1 MQLRRANAAPLPVL
15 RGPVLV
21 HVRRRLRGVRRPAA
35 GAGASRHAHQEG
47 GQVGPFEFDC
57 YLVDQLIRPIANL
70 YRVTPLAA
78 GETPAGGPIAF
89 VRQKKLAVKEHIRFF
104 ADESE
109 SQELFSIRAR
119 TWLDTGGSRY
129 DVDDA
134 QDGRIGLLEHV
145 FGKSLLR
152 STWRVSNAQ
161 EEEVAIARER
171 SAVMAI
177 LRRGIDF
184 VPDVG
189 GLIPIPYN
197 FEILAG
203 DRLIGG
209 MDRKFQ
215 LRDRYVLDL
224 SGDPEK
230 SLDRRLAIALAIGLD
245 TLQNR

>member
-1 MQLRRANAAPLPVL
+1 
-15 RGPVLV
+15 
-21 HVRRRLRGVRRPAA
+21 
-35 GAGASRHAHQEG
+35 
-47 GQVGPFEFDC
+47 VGPFDYDR

-78 GETPAGGPIAF
+78 GDTPAGPPIAY
-89 VRQKKLAVKEHIRFF
+89 VRQKKLAIKEHIRFC
-104 ADESE
+104 ADENE
-109 SQELFSIRAR
+109 TQELFHIQAQ

-129 DVDDA
+129 DVVDV
-134 QDGRIGLLEHV
+134 QDGSIGLLHHV

-152 STWRVSNAQ
+152 TTWNVLNAAG
-161 EEEVAIARER
+161 EEVAVAQER
-171 SAVMAI
+171 SQAMAI

-197 FEILAG
+197 FDL
-203 DRLIGG
+203 LIDGQVIG
-209 MDRKFQ
+209 KMDRKFQ

-224 SGDPEK
+224 SGDPDK
-230 SLDRRLAIALAIGLD
+230 RLDRRLAIALAVGLD